1 MCKNTFEKVTPE
13 KWYFPFFGGKVTRGA
28 KIKWR
33 LSPLRNYPAQSFA
46 GREKRGGGAICTR
59 INGTV
64 AGTIQEC
71 GDLEETQ
78 DILRLLDVSNWAF
91 WLAPSWY
98 FVEKITRLT
107 KYTAEKSCCS
117 SWWELLFGPSSV
129 NSSIYFNSVLAS
141 GREVNWTEE
150 RKRQ

>member
-1 MCKNTFEKVTPE
+1 MLASFLEIKRPEGVKNKVE
-13 KWYFPFFGGKVTRGA
+13 S
-28 KIKWR
+28 

-91 WLAPSWY
+91 
-98 FVEKITRLT
+98 
-107 KYTAEKSCCS
+107 
-117 SWWELLFGPSSV
+117 
-129 NSSIYFNSVLAS
+129 
-141 GREVNWTEE
+141 
-150 RKRQ
+150 